1 MWLKWDSRKPYSVKP
16 RRLAYPIDRAHPE
29 LPTVQG
35 GTLICLLHCI
45 ARNAHAQPMIRYQAR
60 RDSMRRAFLMV
71 RQFMVVPVKLAMIA
85 WMKR

>member
-1 MWLKWDSRKPYSVKP
+1 
-16 RRLAYPIDRAHPE
+16 
-29 LPTVQG
+29 
-35 GTLICLLHCI
+35 
-45 ARNAHAQPMIRYQAR
+45 MIRYQAR